1 MRRWRG
7 KLISSVITEVE
18 AYDGPMDKGSH
29 AFRGQTKRNAP
40 MFGPSGFWYV
50 YLCYGVHWMLNYVVG
65 DEGYP
70 AAILIRSTSDVRG
83 PGKLTAHFHI
93 SGAQNGT
100 MAAPTSGLWIEDRA
114 VHVTKNK
121 MKTLPRVGIP
131 YAQDWKDRPMRF
143 ILDV

>member
-7 KLISSVITEVE
+7 QVISSMITEVE

-29 AFRGQTKRNAP
+29 AFRGQTNRNAP
-40 MFGPSGFWYV
+40 MFGPAGYWYV

-70 AAILIRSTSDVRG
+70 AAILIRATSDVCG

-93 SGAQNGT
+93 SGVQNGMEAT
-100 MAAPTSGLWIEDRA
+100 PTSGLWIGDRA
-114 VHVTKNK
+114 VRISKHKITAA
-121 MKTLPRVGIP
+121 PRVGIH
-131 YAQDWKDRPMRF
+131 YAEEWKDLPMRF